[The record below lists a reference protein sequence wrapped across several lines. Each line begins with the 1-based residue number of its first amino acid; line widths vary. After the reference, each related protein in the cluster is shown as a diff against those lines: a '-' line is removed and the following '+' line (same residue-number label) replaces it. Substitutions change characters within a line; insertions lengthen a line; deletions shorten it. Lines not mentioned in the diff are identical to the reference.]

1 AGFFRSA
8 SIFSA
13 SLSFSISG
21 SIPSP
26 DEISAFGTAAITS
39 AGASATDVSAAAV
52 SETCSAKPGPTEP
65 RSGSCSGNPA
75 ASFIP
80 ASASRFSTTAAIAS
94 TPVILTGPDSSAGVA
109 VGFAVNAVNISASSE
124 IAASSELNVTGSATH
139 RGPVAALRAASC
151 TGNGPA
157 ATRVSGDDTAEPFP
171 CPVAGVSK
179 RKASA
184 SSTSL
189 GANSSA
195 VGSGTVSVTATAGA
209 GISACNSSAG
219 FSSILIFSSALSS
232 VAGSI
237 SVVDEANLG
246 SSSLSTGAGSCASG
260 AVSTVTATVA
270 GSATTAAN
278 SPADS
283 TGSAGLSTSTA
294 ASTANAG
301 ASTAGVAIST
311 ISAGGGAGVST
322 SSFFSSSSSFASAAA
337 AGVSTSAV
345 AAATS
350 SAAAA
355 TGSVFSARGAT
366 FSVASGPSSFAANAL
381 SASSSSGVMSRG
393 ISGTIA
399 GSGSGAAFTANAS
412 RASVFAFPFRKSRK
426 AGAVAKSSR
435 SGSGSSFFFFEGKR
449 RRLFHP
455 VSRSVLLSVCC
466 GTTRSSS
473 RVIAVSN
480 SLASKGFTMWA
491 SALARRASSGLKGS
505 SLPTVSRTGMCDVSA
520 DSFSRWQ
527 TSSPL

>member
-260 AVSTVTATVA
+260 AVSTVTATAA
-270 GSATTAAN
+270 GSAT
-278 SPADS
+278 
-283 TGSAGLSTSTA
+283 
-294 ASTANAG
+294 
-301 ASTAGVAIST
+301 AGVSISI
-311 ISAGGGAGVST
+311 ISAGGGAGVSP
-322 SSFFSSSSSFASAAA
+322 SSFFSSPSSFASAAA
-337 AGVSTSAV
+337 AGVSTLAV

-350 SAAAA
+350 
-355 TGSVFSARGAT
+355 
-366 FSVASGPSSFAANAL
+366 
-381 SASSSSGVMSRG
+381 
-393 ISGTIA
+393 
-399 GSGSGAAFTANAS
+399 
-412 RASVFAFPFRKSRK
+412 
-426 AGAVAKSSR
+426 
-435 SGSGSSFFFFEGKR
+435 
-449 RRLFHP
+449 
-455 VSRSVLLSVCC
+455 
-466 GTTRSSS
+466 
-473 RVIAVSN
+473 
-480 SLASKGFTMWA
+480 
-491 SALARRASSGLKGS
+491 
-505 SLPTVSRTGMCDVSA
+505 
-520 DSFSRWQ
+520 
-527 TSSPL
+527 